1 MGELLETPTLKRQ
14 RDNQQPSFVGRRRF
28 RDYWKLY
35 AYNIIPDLAP
45 ITVKTLNIIC
55 FMNIPF
61 ANWIKSQVK
70 I

>member
-1 MGELLETPTLKRQ
+1 MGELLETPTLERQ

-45 ITVKTLNIIC
+45 ITVKSKNL
-55 FMNIPF
+55 FMNTPF
-61 ANWIKSQVK
+61 CIFTKKVF